1 MCSGI
6 TNSRYQHHQS
16 IQTDTK
22 TNINIGVLSNLF
34 NGTLLVL
41 AGLLFIYVFDLLANS
56 EHGYGFLQKKSYDVA
71 VEEAAYTLGAI
82 LELQQQV
89 T

>member
-1 MCSGI
+1 M
-6 TNSRYQHHQS
+6 
-16 IQTDTK
+16 
-22 TNINIGVLSNLF
+22 
-34 NGTLLVL
+34 VL

-89 T
+89 N